1 MTASSECSCEPVD
14 LARVPRR
21 PWMRLFPW
29 LRRYQCQKCHKFKL
43 ANHRKIDN
51 ARALEASQR
60 AGR

>member
-1 MTASSECSCEPVD
+1 
-14 LARVPRR
+14 
-21 PWMRLFPW
+21 MRLFPW

-43 ANHRKIDN
+43 ASHRKIDN